1 MYCTC
6 PVKIGG
12 CQAPID
18 LFLIPVLP
26 FIVGQDE
33 SSLAVMTALTSGND
47 HMVLARAR
55 RNWTNKNRELPAF
68 TFRLGFQ

>member
-1 MYCTC
+1 MYYAC

-12 CQAPID
+12 CQARID

-26 FIVGQDE
+26 FIVGQHE
-33 SSLAVMTALTSGND
+33 SSLAVLTALISGND

-55 RNWTNKNRELPAF
+55 RNWTNKNRELRGF